1 MEKPSVFV
9 TYANDD
15 CDMKEKVISLVSLL
29 RERGIPAACDETML
43 DEGMSNF
50 IQIMEKGLSYDKV
63 IVVLSEEYKK
73 RVKTNQGAVISEF
86 NYIADNIRENPKKY
100 ILVSFS
106 GTKNIESIR
115 PNLFA
120 GVFLNAETNSE
131 PDTIIDSEE
140 KKVLNTETSEY
151 LVSKPV
157 YNCQIMREG
166 KWYTS
171 NNVYWNDEV
180 DTAADGN
187 KYKNALPIYFQD
199 YYYGKVTNYVVDYL
213 LDKNYTKFS
222 FSRGMLTSM
231 TKSTTYSAVL
241 RIYGYKETPTSQD
254 ETPLF
259 QSDIITGGVLPFD
272 GGEFDVSDVRLLRFE
287 LINENGG
294 LGYYSSSDRGLEVI
308 LTDAILNK

>member
-1 MEKPSVFV
+1 MF
-9 TYANDD
+9 
-15 CDMKEKVISLVSLL
+15 
-29 RERGIPAACDETML
+29 
-43 DEGMSNF
+43 
-50 IQIMEKGLSYDKV
+50 
-63 IVVLSEEYKK
+63 VLSIIVIIFFILNSSIDKK
-73 RVKTNQGAVISEF
+73 PLPTNDLDTAYL
-86 NYIADNIRENPKKY
+86 N
-100 ILVSFS
+100 
-106 GTKNIESIR
+106 ESLQNDI
-115 PNLFA
+115 P
-120 GVFLNAETNSE
+120 NSE
-131 PDTIIDSEE
+131 SEE
-140 KKVLNTETSEY
+140 LLKGEEKEPLDTETISPETETSKY
-151 LVSKPV
+151 LVEMPI
-157 YNCQIMREG
+157 YNCQLLDKSGE
-166 KWYTS
+166 WHTAY
-171 NNVYWNDEV
+171 NEHWNKEV

-199 YYYGKVTNYVVDYL
+199 YNYENVTNYVVDYL

-294 LGYYSSSDRGLEVI
+294 LGYYSRLNSALEVI
-308 LTDAILNK
+308 LTDAILYK